1 MSELAILPGF
11 PAGAF
16 RAQSTID
23 IPSHALNRSTHSAD
37 NLFLRSY
44 AALKGKSVRL
54 TGTLILL
61 SVLPLLAVLAL
72 SIGLGYVKLK
82 QDMAEQANAVGQEL
96 ARQVAAS
103 VADPMAAN
111 DNLSLNI
118 ILAQWNQNPL
128 ITHTAVYTLDN
139 RVVAEAGQRQPEDRL
154 APGKGRFVA
163 AMHFQDAIIGQLHLS
178 LAKAPFS
185 APAQNLLNM
194 LILSVLIIAVIAGLI
209 AWRLALR
216 LRQVLAALGDWHGDS
231 DLPAPGSRRKDE
243 IGDLSRRL
251 AARRIVDSPAPAPQ
265 EDPAQAIDT
274 IEADP
279 VLLAPTDETGPSMA
293 AEAAESDSEPTDE
306 LQREDSQH
314 EEGAETEPVVGMT
327 GAADETPRTSPDET
341 SEPIEPATAKH
352 ALLAVRLGNQEGLRR
367 LPRQRLVAL
376 LERYREQVWR
386 ASQMFEGE
394 LDVLDDG
401 TSVLTFREDP
411 ESEGEELTRAFSCGE
426 LLRVLG
432 HDLQVGIADT
442 GVNLYLQ
449 LATCQTA
456 EPDAT
461 ERTEDGE
468 LTQVGRML
476 ELLQFSRNLLL
487 LDASQADDA
496 SVRERAV
503 VRKLASKPG
512 AFCVERLNEPYQAVL
527 ERNLN
532 QLYRQRQD

>member
-1 MSELAILPGF
+1 M
-11 PAGAF
+11 
-16 RAQSTID
+16 
-23 IPSHALNRSTHSAD
+23 NRSTHSAD

-44 AALKGKSVRL
+44 AALKSKSVRL
-54 TGTLILL
+54 TGTLVLL
-61 SVLPLLAVLAL
+61 TVLPLLAVLAL

-118 ILAQWNQNPL
+118 ILAQWDQNPL
-128 ITHTAVYTLDN
+128 IAHTAVYTLDN
-139 RVVAEAGQRQPEDRL
+139 RVVAEAGQRQPGDRL
-154 APGKGRFVA
+154 APGKSRFVA
-163 AMHFQDAIIGQLHLS
+163 AVHFQDAVTGQLHLS
-178 LAKAPFS
+178 LASAPFS
-185 APAQNLLNM
+185 APAQNLLNI
-194 LILSVLIIAVIAGLI
+194 LIMSVLAIAIIAGLV

-251 AARRIVDSPAPAPQ
+251 AARRIVDSPAPVQQ
-265 EDPAQAIDT
+265 EEPAEPTDT
-274 IEADP
+274 VEAAP
-279 VLLAPTDETGPSMA
+279 VLLAPTDETGLSSA
-293 AEAAESDSEPTDE
+293 AEATEADNEPGEATDE
-306 LQREDSQH
+306 NQREDSEH
-314 EEGAETEPVVGMT
+314 EVGVETEPVVASA
-327 GAADETPRTSPDET
+327 GAATDISRTSPDDT
-341 SEPIEPATAKH
+341 SEPLEPAIAKH
-352 ALLAVRLGNQEGLRR
+352 ALLAVRLGNQEALRR

-394 LDVLDDG
+394 LNVLDDG
-401 TSVLTFREDP
+401 TSVLTFREDLDT
-411 ESEGEELTRAFSCGE
+411 EGEELTRAFSCGE

-456 EPDAT
+456 EASTAEQNESDEP
-461 ERTEDGE
+461 
-468 LTQVGRML
+468 TQAGRML

-487 LDASQADDA
+487 LDASLADNA
-496 SVRERAV
+496 SVRSRAV

>member
-1 MSELAILPGF
+1 M
-11 PAGAF
+11 
-16 RAQSTID
+16 
-23 IPSHALNRSTHSAD
+23 PSHALNRSPHSAD

-44 AALKGKSVRL
+44 AAIKSKSVRL
-54 TGTLILL
+54 TGTLVLL
-61 SVLPLLAVLAL
+61 TVLPLLAVLAL

-118 ILAQWNQNPL
+118 ILAQWDQNPL
-128 ITHTAVYTLDN
+128 IAHTAVYTMDN
-139 RVVAEAGQRQPEDRL
+139 RVVAEAGQRQPDGRL

-163 AMHFQDAIIGQLHLS
+163 AMHFQDAVTGQLHLS
-178 LAKAPFS
+178 LANAPFS
-185 APAQNLLNM
+185 APAQDLLKM
-194 LILSVLIIAVIAGLI
+194 LLLSILAIAVISGLI

-251 AARRIVDSPAPAPQ
+251 AARRIVDSPAPIPQ
-265 EDPAQAIDT
+265 QPPAEPIAIVEPT
-274 IEADP
+274 P
-279 VLLAPTDETGPSMA
+279 VLLAATDETALTPP
-293 AEAAESDSEPTDE
+293 AEATEVGNEPGEPSGET
-306 LQREDSQH
+306 QH
-314 EEGAETEPVVGMT
+314 EGSEQELAIGNEPVLTSME
-327 GAADETPRTSPDET
+327 AAPAAPQTNPDDT
-341 SEPIEPATAKH
+341 AHTFEPVTAKL

-376 LERYREQVWR
+376 LERYREQVWQ
-386 ASQMFEGE
+386 ASQMFEAE
-394 LDVLDDG
+394 LNVLDDG

-411 ESEGEELTRAFSCGE
+411 DTKGEELTRAFSCGE

-449 LATCQTA
+449 LATCQTT
-456 EPDAT
+456 EPGAT
-461 ERTEDGE
+461 EQSEDDE
-468 LTQVGRML
+468 PTPAGRML

-487 LDASQADDA
+487 LDASLADNTA
-496 SVRERAV
+496 VRDKAV

-512 AFCVERLNEPYQAVL
+512 AFCVERLNEPYQTVL
-527 ERNLN
+527 ERHLN